1 MHITPFIS
9 DFMSSCVN
17 QGYSVFINRDF
28 IKIKITSSEFFLIK
42 QDDSGKSCFLLFYH
56 GDLHSLSVDY
66 IYDYLFS
73 YDEYGLRLYDKSL
86 EG

>member
-9 DFMSSCVN
+9 DFLSSCAN

-28 IKIKITSSEFFLIK
+28 IKIKITPFEFFVIK
-42 QDDSGKSCFLLFYH
+42 QDNSGKSYFLLFRH
-56 GDLHSLSVDY
+56 GDLHSLSADY

-86 EG
+86 GG

>member
-9 DFMSSCVN
+9 YFISSCAN
-17 QGYSVFINRDF
+17 QGYSFFINRDL
-28 IKIKITSSEFFLIK
+28 IKVKITPFESFVIK
-42 QDDSGKSCFLLFYH
+42 QDDSGKSCFLLFRY
-56 GDLHSLSVDY
+56 GDLLLLSVDY

-73 YDEYGLRLYDKSL
+73 YDEYGLHLYDKSL

>member
-1 MHITPFIS
+1 MRITPFIS
-9 DFMSSCVN
+9 DFISSCAN

-28 IKIKITSSEFFLIK
+28 IKVKITLFESFVIK
-42 QDDSGKSCFLLFYH
+42 QDDSGNSCFLLFRH